1 MNTGIVGGADGPT
14 VIFVT
19 GSLSGS
25 LLLLGGGLLLLAL
38 VGGLLFSVAKR
49 HNDCSLVAMFWFWPG
64 SADWQRGICGY
75 EA

>member
-1 MNTGIVGGADGPT
+1 MSTGIVGGADGPR

-25 LLLLGGGLLLLAL
+25 LLLVGGGLLLLAL

-49 HNDCSLVAMFWFWPG
+49 HND
-64 SADWQRGICGY
+64 
-75 EA
+75 

>member
-1 MNTGIVGGADGPT
+1 MSTGIVGGADGLT

-25 LLLLGGGLLLLAL
+25 LLLVGGGLLLLAL

-49 HNDCSLVAMFWFWPG
+49 HND
-64 SADWQRGICGY
+64 
-75 EA
+75 

>member
-1 MNTGIVGGADGPT
+1 MNTGIVGGADRPT

-19 GSLSGS
+19 GALSGR

-49 HNDCSLVAMFWFWPG
+49 HND
-64 SADWQRGICGY
+64 
-75 EA
+75 

>member
-1 MNTGIVGGADGPT
+1 MSTGIIGGADGPT

-38 VGGLLFSVAKR
+38 VGGLLFSAVKR
-49 HNDCSLVAMFWFWPG
+49 HND
-64 SADWQRGICGY
+64 
-75 EA
+75 